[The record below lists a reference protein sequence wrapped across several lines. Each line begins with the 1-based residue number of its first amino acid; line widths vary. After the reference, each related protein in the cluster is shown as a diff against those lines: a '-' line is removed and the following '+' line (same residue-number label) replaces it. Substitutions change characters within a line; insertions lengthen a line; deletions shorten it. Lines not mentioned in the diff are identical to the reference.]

1 LTFRARF
8 LANII
13 RFASQRG
20 AGRNSLLAIT
30 GHSMEELNDD
40 SLEFPAA
47 VYNHLVE
54 EAVRQTGDP
63 LFGLHTGEYMSLSA
77 AGLITQII
85 QSSSTVGE
93 ALQYIC
99 DFNNLGCRAMPY
111 EVKRSGNEVQVQL
124 HANPAWAQQSAV
136 AVRHT
141 AEAGLVFTLRQFQHL
156 TQERYL
162 PLRVELTFDRNGP
175 IEEYERL
182 FLSRVYFGKEMNAL
196 ILDPAWLE
204 APIVTSDFHLL
215 QILVR
220 YAEERLA
227 REQSTGFYAVVR
239 QSILHLLKPQFP
251 TIDQVAGNLNISV
264 RTLQRRLRQEGLTF
278 KQMLDELKQ
287 DLALDYLSNPSLS
300 VKEIGHLLDY
310 SDTSAFVRSFKR
322 WKGLTPNAYRT
333 ENRRAA
339 ERI

>member
-13 RFASQRG
+13 QFAAQRG
-20 AGRNSLLAIT
+20 AGRNSLLEIT

-40 SLEFPAA
+40 SLEFPTT
-47 VYNHLVE
+47 VYNQLAE

-77 AGLITQII
+77 AGLITQIV

-111 EVKRSGNEVQVQL
+111 EVKMAGKEVQVQL
-124 HANPAWAQQSAV
+124 HANPAWEKQSAL

-141 AEAGLVFTLRQFQHL
+141 VEAGLVFTLRQFQNL
-156 TQERYL
+156 THERYL
-162 PLRVELTFDRNGP
+162 PLRVELTFDRQGP

-182 FLSRVYFGKEMNAL
+182 FLSRVYFGKKVNAL
-196 ILDPAWLE
+196 VLDPAWLDE
-204 APIVTSDFHLL
+204 PIVTSDYHLL

-220 YAEERLA
+220 YAENDWLGNNPPDFTQWSDSRS
-227 REQSTGFYAVVR
+227 STY
-239 QSILHLLKPQFP
+239 
-251 TIDQVAGNLNISV
+251 
-264 RTLQRRLRQEGLTF
+264 
-278 KQMLDELKQ
+278 
-287 DLALDYLSNPSLS
+287 
-300 VKEIGHLLDY
+300 
-310 SDTSAFVRSFKR
+310 
-322 WKGLTPNAYRT
+322 
-333 ENRRAA
+333 
-339 ERI
+339 